1 MITGYADVRDAVRTV
16 REGLFDYLT
25 KPFEN
30 IDVLET
36 SIDKA
41 LNFDRARREIV
52 MLRQHLDGRD
62 RGHKLTGR
70 SPAIE
75 TLLQQIRQIAALDTS
90 VLLQGESGCGKE
102 LVAQIIHAS
111 STRAKGPFLE
121 VNCGALSEPLLESTL
136 FGFERWAFTGAGKTT
151 PGCFEQADGGTL
163 FLDEIA
169 DMSPK
174 LQSSLLRGLQ
184 ERTFQRLG
192 GTGKRSSDFRLICA
206 CNRSLFDE
214 VRANAFRED
223 LFYRINICSRPP
235 HPLPPAIRRCSRMK
249 RNGRC
254 SSRATWNVSS
264 RPPAAT

>member
-75 TLLQQIRQIAALDTS
+75 TLLQQIRQIAAPDTPS
-90 VLLQGESGCGKE
+90 CCREK
-102 LVAQIIHAS
+102 AA
-111 STRAKGPFLE
+111 A
-121 VNCGALSEPLLESTL
+121 A
-136 FGFERWAFTGAGKTT
+136 
-151 PGCFEQADGGTL
+151 
-163 FLDEIA
+163 
-169 DMSPK
+169 
-174 LQSSLLRGLQ
+174 
-184 ERTFQRLG
+184 RTWWR
-192 GTGKRSSDFRLICA
+192 RSS
-206 CNRSLFDE
+206 
-214 VRANAFRED
+214 
-223 LFYRINICSRPP
+223 
-235 HPLPPAIRRCSRMK
+235 M
-249 RNGRC
+249 
-254 SSRATWNVSS
+254 
-264 RPPAAT
+264 PAAHEQRVPSSK